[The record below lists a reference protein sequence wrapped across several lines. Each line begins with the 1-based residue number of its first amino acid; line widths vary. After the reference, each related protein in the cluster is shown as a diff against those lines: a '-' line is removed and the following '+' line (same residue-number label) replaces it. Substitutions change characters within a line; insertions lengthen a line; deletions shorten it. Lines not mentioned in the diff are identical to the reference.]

1 MIAEGL
7 YVPTNLGK
15 RAHIWHR
22 YVIGEL
28 DGMVR
33 YSRGSDRQ
41 HFVCKATTFA
51 KWIERYEAKHKPHV
65 GPGDVQPYTSE
76 PEEEDENE
84 AA

>member
-1 MIAEGL
+1 MILEGL

-28 DGMVR
+28 NGMIR

-41 HFVCKATTFA
+41 HFVCKTTTFE
-51 KWIERYEAKHKPHV
+51 KWIERYEAIHKPHV
-65 GPGDVQPYTSE
+65 GPGDVKKYEIE
-76 PEEEDENE
+76 PEEDEDE